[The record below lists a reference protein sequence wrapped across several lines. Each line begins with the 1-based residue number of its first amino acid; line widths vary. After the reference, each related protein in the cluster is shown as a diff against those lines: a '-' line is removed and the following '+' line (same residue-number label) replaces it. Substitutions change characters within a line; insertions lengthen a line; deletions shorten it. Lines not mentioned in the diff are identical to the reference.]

1 MMRDV
6 EDDEDDGN
14 DVDDDPMAAFQRELT
29 TAIEEQRRQR
39 EEEEGDEEQ
48 PVESFVDDDG
58 TTYDWD
64 AKLGRFTERGSAPT
78 AAAPTTTTSYDES
91 MMTYDAS
98 VVHGA
103 DEKEVR
109 EATET
114 FDALNAEAV
123 AEERGK
129 EDRKRA
135 RQREHA
141 IEKARAKAKKAKE
154 AKEAAAND
162 VDAMKTSFAKNNT
175 AVYVTGL
182 PKDVSEEELHE
193 AFKKCGVV
201 KLDASTGGPRVKVY
215 RDEDGNVKGD
225 GLVVFLK
232 APSVDLAITLLDQT
246 ELRFGD
252 ASTKLSVSAAK
263 FDAKSAKESGDGD
276 GGTRTQQSTGTG
288 TGTGAPRKK
297 MTKDERR
304 RAAAM
309 LKKQEQ
315 QALGWSGLDDAVVE
329 KKVIVVLKHMFTL
342 EEMYADVN
350 LRGELEEDVM
360 DEAKKC
366 GEVLSI
372 KTYTTTKDGVMTLR
386 FRTIADAK
394 TCISQ
399 WNGRWFDGRQ
409 IVASLWDGKS
419 KFVESNAESEEAQK
433 ARLDAYAAE
442 LGGSDDDEEDE
453 DEEEDDD
460 EEET

>member
-1 MMRDV
+1 MRTGE
-6 EDDEDDGN
+6 EDGGDDA
-14 DVDDDPMAAFQRELT
+14 DDPVAAFQRELT
-29 TAIEEQRRQR
+29 EAIEEQRRG
-39 EEEEGDEEQ
+39 EGEGRDDDDDDERPMEM
-48 PVESFVDDDG
+48 ESFVDDDG

-64 AKLGRFTERGSAPT
+64 GKLGRFVERG
-78 AAAPTTTTSYDES
+78 TTTTTTTTTAGVYDES
-91 MMTYDAS
+91 VMTYDAS
-98 VVHGA
+98 AVHGA
-103 DEKEVR
+103 DEREVR

-154 AKEAAAND
+154 AKEAD
-162 VDAMKTSFAKNNT
+162 GVKTFAKNNT

-276 GGTRTQQSTGTG
+276 GDGGTRPQQSTGG
-288 TGTGAPRKK
+288 GGGGGAPRKK

-315 QALGWSGLDDAVVE
+315 QALGWSGFDDAVVE

-419 KFVESNAESEEAQK
+419 KFVDGNAESEEAQK

-442 LGGSDDDEEDE
+442 LGGSDDDEDE
-453 DEEEDDD
+453 DEGEDDD
-460 EEET
+460 DDDDDET